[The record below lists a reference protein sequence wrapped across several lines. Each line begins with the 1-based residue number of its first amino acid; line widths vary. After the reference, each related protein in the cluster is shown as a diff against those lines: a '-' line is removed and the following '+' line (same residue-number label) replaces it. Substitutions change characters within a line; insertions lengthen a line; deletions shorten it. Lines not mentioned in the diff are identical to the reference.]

1 MKNLQYNFIAI
12 CAWFFFFYNIE
23 KLFGVVN
30 IATFVY
36 VLVFVYAILIV
47 LLRPLQRMPLYGLLL
62 ISLLPYIVLRIPS
75 GRPITGTGL
84 PLLVTEIC
92 ALWITVV
99 LVRNLAGGIEN
110 VRKSIASLTLGSLN
124 QETETFDTGQSQIY
138 QEMRRSRRFKRPA
151 SLLSIS
157 ATDHSVQISLDRFI
171 KEAQYE
177 IIDEYVSARIA
188 EFLTTELLDPYIVL
202 RRNDHFIIFLPEAN
216 RDDAVAIIKQLSS
229 IAQEQLNLELK
240 VGLATFPD
248 EAVTFETL
256 LQNAEMDMTSS
267 ISAQED
273 KIKPS
278 SPQIK
283 GALS

>member
-1 MKNLQYNFIAI
+1 MKSLRYSLIGI
-12 CAWFFFFYNIE
+12 CIWFFFLYNIE

-30 IATFVY
+30 IATYVY
-36 VLVFVYAILIV
+36 VLTLVYAVLIIV
-47 LLRPLQRMPLYGLLL
+47 LRPLQRMPLYGLLL
-62 ISLLPYIVLRIPS
+62 SSLIPYIILEIQA

-84 PLLVTEIC
+84 PIIVTEIS

-99 LVRNLAGGIEN
+99 LIRNLAGGIED
-110 VRKSIASLTLGSLN
+110 VRESIASLTLGNLN

-138 QEMRRSRRFKRPA
+138 HEIRRSRRFKRPA
-151 SLLSIS
+151 SLLAIS
-157 ATDHSVQISLDRFI
+157 ATDHSTQISLDRFI

-177 IIDEYVSARIA
+177 IIDKYVCARVA
-188 EFLTTELLDPYIVL
+188 KFLAGELLEPYIIL
-202 RRNDHFIIFLPEAN
+202 RRDDRFIIFLPETD
-216 RDDAVAIIKQLSS
+216 RDDALEIIKQISAT
-229 IAQEQLNLELK
+229 AQEKLNLEFK

-256 LQNAEMDMTSS
+256 LQNAEADMISS
-267 ISAQED
+267 KSAQKD
-273 KIKPS
+273 KITPP